1 MTQRFFF
8 LTGPDQGLKQGRLS
22 SLHCSLSRTVELA
35 QKQKKG
41 KEENGRGKLTCGGSR
56 RRSLVAVA
64 VALRLQTVELLGRW
78 LFFLSLCFPSAFF
91 LFWVSFF
98 CSCCSPSML
107 LFPFLS
113 SLCPS
118 PFFFLYWFSLF
129 FCRSSSVFLSP
140 FCNLS
145 LPLSVFFC

>member
-1 MTQRFFF
+1 
-8 LTGPDQGLKQGRLS
+8 
-22 SLHCSLSRTVELA
+22 VELA

-56 RRSLVAVA
+56 RRSLVAV
-64 VALRLQTVELLGRW
+64 VLRLQTVELLGRW

-107 LFPFLS
+107 LFPFLL

-118 PFFFLYWFSLF
+118 PFFFLFRFFPFLVLSLF
-129 FCRSSSVFLSP
+129 LSFVLCFFCPPSVIFLSP
-140 FCNLS
+140 FLYFFVSS
-145 LPLSVFFC
+145 LVPCSSYLFSVLFSLVSKTISP